1 MKALILKTFPTEAT
15 GPVGDAMASSF
26 RSHILRLEPDCE
38 VDTCGLAD
46 DEAVPDPLSYD
57 LVVFTGGTFDLLS
70 PEPHPVWVARARW
83 VVQAVAGD
91 GQGKTKLL
99 GICWGHQ
106 VIHLALDGQLGV
118 LEEGPR
124 IGVEQLQLTP
134 DGAQFFG
141 KESLRL
147 HKFHK
152 RQVKSP
158 AEGFVALAPDN
169 EILYSASHRL
179 LSLQSHPEL
188 SSEISQGLLDG
199 DTKGFYREKARPNP
213 NVVVR
218 DIHSEH
224 DGAYVW
230 AKILDWVRS

>member
-1 MKALILKTFPTEAT
+1 MRIAPSPQPGI
-15 GPVGDAMASSF
+15 
-26 RSHILRLEPDCE
+26 HITQLR
-38 VDTCGLAD
+38 
-46 DEAVPDPLSYD
+46 
-57 LVVFTGGTFDLLS
+57 
-70 PEPHPVWVARARW
+70 
-83 VVQAVAGD
+83 
-91 GQGKTKLL
+91 
-99 GICWGHQ
+99 
-106 VIHLALDGQLGV
+106 
-118 LEEGPR
+118 
-124 IGVEQLQLTP
+124 QLTSRR
-134 DGAQFFG
+134 Q
-141 KESLRL
+141 RL

-179 LSLQSHPEL
+179 LSFQSHPEL

-199 DTKGFYREKARPNP
+199 DTKGFYREKARSNP

>member
-1 MKALILKTFPTEAT
+1 VSRALLKTPIHPRCLDRPDLGVSSHFNAAMKALILKTFPTEAT

-70 PEPHPVWVARARW
+70 PEPHPAWVARAMG

-124 IGVEQLQLTP
+124 VSPQQARLYPIGSLT
-134 DGAQFFG
+134 
-141 KESLRL
+141 
-147 HKFHK
+147 H
-152 RQVKSP
+152 
-158 AEGFVALAPDN
+158 
-169 EILYSASHRL
+169 I
-179 LSLQSHPEL
+179 
-188 SSEISQGLLDG
+188 
-199 DTKGFYREKARPNP
+199 
-213 NVVVR
+213 
-218 DIHSEH
+218 
-224 DGAYVW
+224 
-230 AKILDWVRS
+230 